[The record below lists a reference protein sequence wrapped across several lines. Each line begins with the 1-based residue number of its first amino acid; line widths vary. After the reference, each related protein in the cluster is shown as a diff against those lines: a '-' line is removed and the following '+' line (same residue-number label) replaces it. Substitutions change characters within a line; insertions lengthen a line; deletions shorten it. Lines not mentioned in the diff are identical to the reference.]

1 MKVRVPIYTVR
12 SVVPQR
18 VTGGLNEMTGTGCKE
33 LAAQQV
39 PNRCLLSHGSVN
51 RPIHADALVCDCVG
65 RSGEEAGSHSFQSEG
80 VNTL

>member
-51 RPIHADALVCDCVG
+51 RPIHADALVCDCVLG
-65 RSGEEAGSHSFQSEG
+65 GPEKKQEVTASNLK
-80 VNTL
+80 V